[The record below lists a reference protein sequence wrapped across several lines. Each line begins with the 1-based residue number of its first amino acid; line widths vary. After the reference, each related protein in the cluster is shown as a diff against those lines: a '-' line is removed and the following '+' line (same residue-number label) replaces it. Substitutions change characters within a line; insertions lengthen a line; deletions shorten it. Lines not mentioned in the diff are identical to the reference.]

1 MRMNL
6 KGSAPEFSDL
16 MRDLIWAPD
25 YHDADEWFSP
35 ASSTAEGIVL
45 HETSAWPAALAG
57 LGFAETVPA
66 ASDNAA
72 SAEAGLK
79 KGAAGQEP
87 PFPQWFLCDLL
98 DAKAGRLVRGYLAVG
113 RSLPAAHVLCC
124 ALAADS
130 SRRIGYYA
138 SVGDSMSVTEE
149 ATLRTAA
156 RRFWRQAMSCGP
168 FEFLVVIGFLF
179 ETFLAE
185 RLEYWEVH
193 SRAAWSPHR
202 ARLGRNV
209 LHFIL
214 DQDPSNRP
222 AVQSWLDQWT
232 ARCADLFRCADDVL
246 LAANPDSARNDRA
259 SSRNPFSALNASFAD
274 LASYGINPPAS
285 PAARLRP
292 RTRA

>member
-1 MRMNL
+1 MNL
-6 KGSAPEFSDL
+6 NLEAQGGGSAPEFSDL

-35 ASSTAEGIVL
+35 ASAAAEGIVI

-57 LGFAETVPA
+57 LSFVETVPA

-72 SAEAGLK
+72 SAN
-79 KGAAGQEP
+79 GAASQEP

-130 SRRIGYYA
+130 SRRIGHYA
-138 SVGDSMSVTEE
+138 SGGDSMSMAEE
-149 ATLRTAA
+149 APLRTPA

-185 RLEYWEVH
+185 RLEYYGVR
-193 SRAAWSPHR
+193 SRAAWSAHR

-222 AVQSWLDQWT
+222 AVQSWLDQGT

-246 LAANPDSARNDRA
+246 FAANPDPSRNEQA

-274 LASYGINPPAS
+274 LASYGINPAAS
-285 PAARLRP
+285 PAVRPRP